1 MHHFDS
7 YNLDDE
13 IIITE
18 MKKKKKLM
26 KFDERK
32 RNFPW
37 IITVDDALMNT
48 KKMKKRSIGE

>member
-7 YNLDDE
+7 YNLFDE
-13 IIITE
+13 IIIE
-18 MKKKKKLM
+18 MKKKLM

-37 IITVDDALMNT
+37 IIMVDDALINT
-48 KKMKKRSIGE
+48 IQREAKRSIGE

>member
-7 YNLDDE
+7 YNLFDE
-13 IIITE
+13 IIIIV
-18 MKKKKKLM
+18 KKKLM

-37 IITVDDALMNT
+37 IITVGEALMNT
-48 KKMKKRSIGE
+48 IQRRR